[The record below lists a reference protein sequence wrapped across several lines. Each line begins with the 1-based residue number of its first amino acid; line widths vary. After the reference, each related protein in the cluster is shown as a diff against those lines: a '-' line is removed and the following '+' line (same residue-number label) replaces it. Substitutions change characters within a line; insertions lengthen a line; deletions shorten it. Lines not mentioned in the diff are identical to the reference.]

1 MKNKQKLILEYA
13 KLAALHL
20 QQGQKTVDARMKEIE
35 DELILTKEVII
46 KQATQ
51 IALASFK

>member
-35 DELILTKEVII
+35 GELMLTKEAII